1 MVTINVANGIVSAMI
16 DDAHRRAATAR
27 AGAIANIA
35 ELLGVPITEFYDPHL
50 IRGALEGRGEEAAA
64 VFALVQAYLAI
75 DDAETRHRS
84 IQVVRAMAQASRV

>member
-1 MVTINVANGIVSAMI
+1 MI
-16 DDAHRRAATAR
+16 HDAHRRTVTTR
-27 AGAIANIA
+27 AGALAHIAD
-35 ELLGVPITEFYDPHL
+35 LLGVPITKFYDPHL

-84 IQVVRAMAQASRV
+84 IQVVRAMAQAGRV

>member
-1 MVTINVANGIVSAMI
+1 MVAITVAKVTVSAMI
-16 DDAHRRAATAR
+16 DDAHRRTVTTR
-27 AGAIANIA
+27 AGALTRIA

-50 IRGALEGRGEEAAA
+50 IRGALEGRGEEAAE